1 MKFSPSSS
9 TSFSPNFCT
18 NKGNGLSCFSG
29 FLSRILGSKTPP
41 TYPSDFENH
50 EEFSKIEKLVDGSA
64 TPNLVARLMGLE
76 FMPELSSNDDQKS
89 WNSIFRSKSMDS
101 GNFRDGT
108 EKMQGQTGQVGQHR
122 RVKTSFSFRETQN
135 FFELE
140 GDDFLVLNFDVKSCK
155 KKKKVSNFGE
165 SKTAKRRGKQR
176 INREEQRKNRVFT
189 DEERVSL
196 GISPQIS
203 QSYKLSPFRDRISV
217 TKTEEDGIK
226 VRKKK
231 MKENCLELSK
241 GEVECELDNSSP
253 VSVLDDSEFISD
265 AEVTVS
271 SNSEDAKS
279 RGSECDSK
287 ELSSTSNGS
296 SNLDDTE
303 REKQGNEEQKGGLKR
318 RDYKKHENAEMV
330 RRVCRLAEIDFSN
343 SNWKYRRMFRAEEID
358 YFGLHF
364 SQLIFDQLINE
375 LVDQFFEI

>member
-76 FMPELSSNDDQKS
+76 FMPEISSNDDQKS

-108 EKMQGQTGQVGQHR
+108 EEIQGEALQHR
-122 RVKTSFSFRETQN
+122 RVKTSFSFRETPN

-155 KKKKVSNFGE
+155 KKKKVSSFGE

-176 INREEQRKNRVFT
+176 INREEQGKNRVFS

-196 GISPQIS
+196 GISTQIS
-203 QSYKLSPFRDRISV
+203 QSLENDLVSKQSYKLSPFRDRINV
-217 TKTEEDGIK
+217 TKAEEDGIK
-226 VRKKK
+226 GR
-231 MKENCLELSK
+231 SK

-271 SNSEDAKS
+271 SNSEDAKT

-287 ELSSTSNGS
+287 ELSSTSNRS

-318 RDYKKHENAEMV
+318 RDYKKHENVEMV
-330 RRVCRLAEIDFSN
+330 RRACRLAEIDFSN

-364 SQLIFDQLINE
+364 SKLIFDQLIND